1 MNTTT
6 TAPDVE
12 LTPSPYLRPGTTL
25 KNGTYV
31 ITSLLDEG
39 GFGKTYA
46 AEHISMERKVCIKE
60 FYVNGFCTRG
70 IDQCVHASSP
80 ELEKVVG
87 ELKARFIKEAS
98 ILATIDHPNVVRVH
112 DAFGDYNTAY
122 YVMEF
127 IDGETLSN
135 ILVKQGALSE
145 KQALLYLDDLSSALA
160 HIHSRNMLHLD
171 IKPSNIMVRKSD
183 NKAILIDFGLTKRY
197 NTTDGGQ
204 TSPTHS
210 GTCDG
215 YTPIEQYDGGIDKF
229 SPEIDIYALGATLFA
244 MLTGM
249 RPPKASLVDLATLI
263 PANAKISE
271 TTQRAIKSAMQFKSH
286 ERPHSVEEFM
296 AILATKK
303 PKFNKWW
310 ITLPI
315 ALVILSGAA
324 FLIFGDKEDED
335 IGYVIQQAKSLWNE
349 GDKEKGFERMSEAA
363 DCENEEAMLFV
374 AICYMYGEGVDA
386 DMAEAIKLF
395 KKCAKKGNDTAMFYL
410 GECYM
415 KAGKNQDI
423 DKAINQYK
431 MAADKG
437 NLQALCQLGVIYIN
451 GNVVSRDSALG
462 IEYLTTSANGGYEQ
476 AQYLLGKCYL
486 DGTKG
491 ITKDND
497 KARYW
502 FKKAADQGYE
512 KAKNE
517 LDRLGI
523 QKDVPTK

>member
-6 TAPDVE
+6 TTPDVE
-12 LTPSPYLRPGTTL
+12 LAPSQYLRPGTTL

-39 GFGKTYA
+39 GFGKTYI

-60 FYVNGFCTRG
+60 FYVNGFCTRD
-70 IDQCVHASSP
+70 IDQRVYASSS

-127 IDGETLSN
+127 IEGETLSN

-145 KQALLYLDDLSSALA
+145 KQALLYLNDLSSALA

-263 PANAKISE
+263 PANAKISK

-286 ERPHSVEEFM
+286 ERPHSGEEFM
-296 AILATKK
+296 TILATQR

-315 ALVILSGAA
+315 ALIILSGAA
-324 FLIFGDKEDED
+324 YLLFEDTKSDNE
-335 IGYVIQQAKSLWNE
+335 IEYVIQQAKSLWNE
-349 GDKEKGFERMSEAA
+349 GDKEKSFKRMLEAA
-363 DCENEEAMLFV
+363 DYENEEAMLFV
-374 AICYMYGEGVDA
+374 AICYMSGEGVDA
-386 DMAEAIKLF
+386 DIAEAIKLF
-395 KKCAKKGNDTAMFYL
+395 KKCANKGNDTAMFYL

-415 KAGKNQDI
+415 KAGKNQDTE
-423 DKAINQYK
+423 KAIKQYK
-431 MAADKG
+431 KAADKG

-451 GNVVSRDSALG
+451 GNVVPRDSALG
-462 IEYLTTSANGGYEQ
+462 IEYLTTSSEGGYAQ

-491 ITKDND
+491 ITKDYER
-497 KARYW
+497 AQYW
-502 FKKAADQGYE
+502 LQKAADQGYE

-517 LDRLGI
+517 VERL
-523 QKDVPTK
+523 KKKNNVF